1 MFQVWFKG
9 IHFDFE
15 DEEEAMLKF
24 NSLIKQYPKNHI
36 MVSEEI
42 EYEVIQIL
50 KEINPLKTYPN
61 PYRTNSVLYGVPRI

>member
-9 IHFDFE
+9 VHFDFE

-50 KEINPLKTYPN
+50 KEINPLFNMNHPA
-61 PYRTNSVLYGVPRI
+61 

>member
-24 NSLIKQYPKNHI
+24 NNLIKQYPKNHI

-50 KEINPLKTYPN
+50 KEINPVKKYIN
-61 PYRTNSVLYGVPRI
+61 PYRTNRVLYGVPRI

>member
-9 IHFDFE
+9 THFDFE
-15 DEEEAMLKF
+15 NEDEAMARYAL
-24 NSLIKQYPKNHI
+24 LIKQYPKLHI

-50 KEINPLKTYPN
+50 KEINPVKKYIN
-61 PYRTNSVLYGVPRI
+61 PYRTNRVLYGVPRI

>member
-42 EYEVIQIL
+42 EYEVI
-50 KEINPLKTYPN
+50 
-61 PYRTNSVLYGVPRI
+61 